1 MDKICCFF
9 VHRDAILNKE
19 DNDNLLKIIENLIIN
34 KKINNFYFGGYSNF
48 DKICYYNVKKLKIK
62 YK

>member
-9 VHRDAILNKE
+9 GHRDAILNKE